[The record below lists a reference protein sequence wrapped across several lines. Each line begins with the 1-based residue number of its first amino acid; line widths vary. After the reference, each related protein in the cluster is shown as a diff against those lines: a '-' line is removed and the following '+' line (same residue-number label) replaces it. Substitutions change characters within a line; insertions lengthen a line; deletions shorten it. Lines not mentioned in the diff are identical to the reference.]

1 MRLPAFPCSLMEVSG
16 MPKNSTAPAIDDLR
30 VITLQEFAASQGIS
44 FATVQRMIARGE
56 GPPVIKL
63 STRRVGVRIIDL
75 KEWQAARVRG

>member
-1 MRLPAFPCSLMEVSG
+1 
-16 MPKNSTAPAIDDLR
+16 
-30 VITLQEFAASQGIS
+30 
-44 FATVQRMIARGE
+44 VQRMIARGE